1 MILVDTSIWV
11 ALFRDRTGKEKSR
24 LETWVNDEDIVL
36 TRFNQLELLQGCKDE
51 REWNVLA
58 GYLDAQEYVETTVD
72 TWPDAA
78 RIYFDLR
85 RKGKTVRSPV
95 DCCIA
100 QLAIESDAL
109 LIHRDV
115 DFETIATIRPLK
127 QLKI

>member
-24 LETWVNDEDIVL
+24 LETWTNEDDIAL
-36 TRFNQLELLQGCKDE
+36 TRFNQLELLQGCRDE

-58 GYLDAQEYVETTVD
+58 GYLDAQEYIETTVA

-85 RKGKTVRSPV
+85 RQGKTVRSPV

>member
-1 MILVDTSIWV
+1 MVLVDTSIWV
-11 ALFRDRTGKEKSR
+11 ALFRDRTGEEKSR
-24 LETWVNDEDIVL
+24 LEAWTGDGDIVL
-36 TRFNQLELLQGCKDE
+36 TRFNQLELLQGSKDE
-51 REWNVLA
+51 REWKLLA
-58 GYLDAQEYVETTVD
+58 GYLDVQEYIETTAD

-85 RKGKTVRSPV
+85 RRGKTVRSPV

-109 LIHRDV
+109 LIHRDF

>member
-1 MILVDTSIWV
+1 MILVDTSFWV

-24 LETWVNDEDIVL
+24 LETWINGEDVAL
-36 TRFNQLELLQGCKDE
+36 TRFNQLELLQGCRDE
-51 REWNVLA
+51 KEWNVLA
-58 GYLDAQEYVETTVD
+58 GYLDVQEYIETTTN
-72 TWPDAA
+72 TWSDAA

-85 RKGKTVRSPV
+85 RQGKTVRSAI

-109 LIHRDV
+109 LIHRDD
-115 DFETIATIRPLK
+115 DFVTIATVRPLK